1 MLLTATDDGYIRI
14 WRNYTHHLGQDPEI
28 LTACNSNNNKL
39 NLFLLYTL
47 QRNGITDLYQTDYP
61 VGVVVHW
68 SQQSNQLIVSGDTRI
83 IRIWDCLCESRLRD
97 INTGS
102 DTSVTCL
109 TKSIDNHLLAAG
121 FNDGGIRVWDVRVP
135 SLNHISY
142 NNMCGS
148 SSSSNDSLIF
158 NSQADTARIF
168 KVVFSSTNR
177 LYAVGA
183 MGGIG
188 AWHLSFPTENN
199 NTIPTT
205 ITSNTPLLPTTL
217 NSNNNNGDNTRHDH
231 INLSN
236 HPRRYISTVVRSS
249 TNNTINNSSTTRR
262 FRRLP
267 CPPRLSLPMNSSVNC
282 ADLLV
287 NLSSPHAHLA
297 LAGIRGQS
305 SISLHRIQDG
315 SLHSSIRNF
324 NITNNNNFGRE
335 QFGTPTCCAFHPNEL
350 ISESKVKR

>member
-1 MLLTATDDGYIRI
+1 MIPL
-14 WRNYTHHLGQDPEI
+14 
-28 LTACNSNNNKL
+28 NNNIL
-39 NLFLLYTL
+39 LFNLSIFIMFGNAIVVMCSVFLYF
-47 QRNGITDLYQTDYP
+47 
-61 VGVVVHW
+61 
-68 SQQSNQLIVSGDTRI
+68 S
-83 IRIWDCLCESRLRD
+83 
-97 INTGS
+97 
-102 DTSVTCL
+102 
-109 TKSIDNHLLAAG
+109 
-121 FNDGGIRVWDVRVP
+121 
-135 SLNHISY
+135 
-142 NNMCGS
+142 
-148 SSSSNDSLIF
+148 SLIF

-199 NTIPTT
+199 NTTPTT
-205 ITSNTPLLPTTL
+205 ITSNTPLLSTSL
-217 NSNNNNGDNTRHDH
+217 NSNNNNNGDSTRHDH

-335 QFGTPTCCAFHPNEL
+335 QFGTPICCAFHPNE
-350 ISESKVKR
+350 

>member
-1 MLLTATDDGYIRI
+1 MKEYGSSANT
-14 WRNYTHHLGQDPEI
+14 YTY
-28 LTACNSNNNKL
+28 CNNISSSGSNN
-39 NLFLLYTL
+39 
-47 QRNGITDLYQTDYP
+47 
-61 VGVVVHW
+61 
-68 SQQSNQLIVSGDTRI
+68 S
-83 IRIWDCLCESRLRD
+83 C
-97 INTGS
+97 
-102 DTSVTCL
+102 
-109 TKSIDNHLLAAG
+109 
-121 FNDGGIRVWDVRVP
+121 
-135 SLNHISY
+135 
-142 NNMCGS
+142 
-148 SSSSNDSLIF
+148 SSNDNLIF

-188 AWHLSFPTENN
+188 AWQLSFPTENN
-199 NTIPTT
+199 NITPTT
-205 ITSNTPLLPTTL
+205 ITSNTSLPSNSL
-217 NSNNNNGDNTRHDH
+217 NSNNNDNSTRNDH

-249 TNNTINNSSTTRR
+249 TNNPINNSSTTRR

-315 SLHSSIRNF
+315 SLHSSIKNF
-324 NITNNNNFGRE
+324 NITNNNNFSRE
-335 QFGTPTCCAFHPNEL
+335 QFGTPTCCAFHPNEPL
-350 ISESKVKR
+350 IAAGFHDQSLVLLNVQNKSINKEV